1 MLHLNRL
8 THSSYFAHKDQKRI
22 RRLGSGIVICEGENR
37 EVKDASFNKKNGPGP
52 KQIHHPKGVNPLLRL
67 IFLPKGDSKL
77 QRREPKLRVPIQSTP
92 RENEFVP
99 PQSSPG
105 GVDAT
110 PTRRCRNSEGN
121 PCKGDPTESTLRQWR
136 EEEESWESVDTVSSM
151 TKASGVLER
160 EYCEG
165 VLDEG
170 RGSIAV
176 VRKGIVESRTRTPV
190 HIRTMAVA

>member
-1 MLHLNRL
+1 M
-8 THSSYFAHKDQKRI
+8 
-22 RRLGSGIVICEGENR
+22 
-37 EVKDASFNKKNGPGP
+37 EVPSP
-52 KQIHHPKGVNPLLRL
+52 
-67 IFLPKGDSKL
+67 
-77 QRREPKLRVPIQSTP
+77 QRREPRLRVPIQSTP
-92 RENEFVP
+92 REDEFVP
-99 PQSSPG
+99 AQSSPT

-136 EEEESWESVDTVSSM
+136 EEEESWESVSSM

-160 EYCEG
+160 EYCEC

-170 RGSIAV
+170 RGSITV